1 MAGTTPWTRG
11 VHLSVAA
18 AVCCD
23 GLVDAGL
30 GAHLVDLV
38 RMLVGGDLRRRARS
52 WLIIALLVGV
62 AGGVTLASLAGW
74 RRTSTAMERFVEH
87 NRPMNAFA
95 EGRLARDDLLAID
108 GVEHVVGGDYFLMV
122 PVDADGEVHEEQL
135 GKVNPFSYDDT
146 DTFRGYD
153 VPIVVAGT
161 LPDPSDPAQ
170 VVVDEEMARLYD
182 LRAGGRLTM
191 QGYAMDQMED
201 LFSQLGRLEPT
212 GEVFHFVVTGIIRS
226 PQDVVP
232 NHSVPDVVYLG
243 SAELHLGPA
252 FDRAHREVD
261 VPSLGAMFGDQR
273 GPEAVGWEL
282 RADFD
287 RISRDDLT
295 ARIESIDPEAFVSY
309 SGSDALRA
317 RDEANRSIRLQA
329 TALLAFGVLAAV
341 GGAVLVSLALRRQ
354 LDEDRSVRHSLR
366 ALGADR
372 GVLRRVAA
380 VKGLGVAVL
389 GAATA
394 VGVAVALS
402 PLTPVGHAR
411 RAEVD
416 PGVAVDPLVLGVGA
430 LGIALL
436 VFVRIVAPVS
446 FDRRQEAAPP
456 LGRPGLVDRVARLG
470 VPHSVV
476 AGVRAA
482 VVGTGART
490 VTATVLVAVLGVVGG
505 LGFAASEERL
515 AIDEEMWGWTFDA
528 VVGDGND
535 PTVAERADAM
545 LPENPLVGSYAYVH
559 DFDDVSL
566 TNGERE
572 ERTEGTAL
580 EVVQGQIGPLM
591 LTGRAPATAQE
602 IALGAVTARR
612 LDVGLGDVL
621 DADLGDGSEKFTLTG
636 LVVMHLGFDS
646 ERIGE
651 GVLLSPEGAER
662 AGASLEPAFVAVDYA
677 AGTDPAEAYASLRK
691 DWGNTVLRPIRSI
704 DLEQL
709 HAVRLLPVAFSGLLG
724 AVAVATLTFVLV
736 LTLRQRR
743 RDLALLRTLGF
754 DSRQLRA
761 TLAAQAT
768 TLVLPA
774 ALLGAVLGAVVA
786 RLAWRATAQGM
797 GAPEVHVVPVLAAV
811 CAVLG
816 AAVLANLVAAI
827 PGRLAARA
835 HPASALRTE

>member
-1 MAGTTPWTRG
+1 MVR
-11 VHLSVAA
+11 V
-18 AVCCD
+18 
-23 GLVDAGL
+23 
-30 GAHLVDLV
+30 LV
-38 RMLVGGDLRRRARS
+38 RRDLHRRARS
-52 WLIIALLVGV
+52 WVVVILLVGA
-62 AGGVTLASLAGW
+62 AGGIALASIAGW
-74 RRTSTAMERFVEH
+74 RRTSTAMERFVTH

-95 EGRLARDDLLAID
+95 EGRLTRDDLAAID
-108 GVEHVVGGDYFLMV
+108 GVEHVLGGDYFLMV
-122 PVDADGEVHEEQL
+122 PVDAEGEVHEEHL
-135 GKVNPFSYDDT
+135 GKVSPFSYDDPGI
-146 DTFRGYD
+146 FRAHG
-153 VPIVVAGT
+153 VPIVVAGE
-161 LPDPSDPAQ
+161 LADPSDPAQ
-170 VVVDEEMARLYD
+170 VTVDEEMARLYD
-182 LRAGGRLTM
+182 LEPGSALTM
-191 QGYAMDQMED
+191 QGYAFDQIEE
-201 LFSQLGRLEPT
+201 LFSQLGRLVPT
-212 GEVFHFVVTGIIRS
+212 GEVFDFTVTGIVRA

-232 NHSVPDVVYLG
+232 QQSVPDVVYLG

-273 GPEAVGWEL
+273 GPEASGWEL
-282 RADFD
+282 RVDFD
-287 RISRDDLT
+287 EISRTELAAAID
-295 ARIESIDPEAFVSY
+295 SIDPEAFISY
-309 SGSDALRA
+309 AGSDALRA

-329 TALLAFGVLAAV
+329 TALLAFGVLAAI
-341 GGAVLVSLALRRQ
+341 GGMVLVSQALRRQ
-354 LDEDRSVRHSLR
+354 LEEDRAVRRALR
-366 ALGADR
+366 VLGADR
-372 GVLRRVAA
+372 SVVRSIAA
-380 VKGLGVAVL
+380 TKGAGVAVL

-416 PGVAVDPLVLGVGA
+416 PGIAVDTLVLGVGA

-436 VFVRIVAPVS
+436 VFVRMVAPVS
-446 FDRRQEAAPP
+446 FDRRREAAPA

-470 VPHSVV
+470 VPQSVV

-482 VVGTGART
+482 VVGAGART

-515 AIDEEMWGWTFDA
+515 ATDEEMWGWTFDA

-535 PTVAERADAM
+535 PTIGERADAL
-545 LPENPLVGSYAYVH
+545 LPDDPVVGSYAYVH
-559 DFDDVSL
+559 DFDDVTL
-566 TNGERE
+566 TNGDRE

-580 EVVQGQIGPLM
+580 DVVEGRIEPQM

-612 LDVGLGDVL
+612 LGVGLGDVL
-621 DADLGDGSEKFTLTG
+621 EADLGDGSAEFTLTG

-651 GVLLSPEGAER
+651 GVLLSPEGVER
-662 AGASLEPAFVAVDYA
+662 AGASLEPSFVAVDYA
-677 AGTDPAEAYASLRK
+677 AGVDPADAYAHLRE
-691 DWGNTVLRPIRSI
+691 DWGNTVLQPIRSI

-709 HAVRLLPVAFSGLLG
+709 HAVRMLPAAFSGLLG
-724 AVAVATLTFVLV
+724 AVAIATLTFVLV
-736 LTLRQRR
+736 LTLRHRR

-761 TLAAQAT
+761 TVAAQAT

-774 ALLGAVLGAVVA
+774 ALLGAVLGTVAA

-797 GAPEVHVVPVLAAV
+797 GAPEVHVVPVLAAIGS
-811 CAVLG
+811 VLG
-816 AAVLANLVAAI
+816 ALLLANLVAAL
-827 PGRLAARA
+827 PGRVAARA